1 MRRLEVIKKILL
13 NTLTLLRIPL
23 TILFIILFI
32 NDNKILEFLILL
44 LIVITDF
51 IDGKISRKFN
61 ISSRL
66 GSMLDAYCD
75 LFFVLC
81 TSLLFNYYNLV
92 SIAYTFII
100 IFKFIEFNITSHYS
114 GMSNNKTPFIFDK
127 VGRIVTAL
135 YQGVPFIIVIPSLS
149 DFCYLYTTI
158 LIIGTFISSAL
169 RIFSLLCSKVLNN
182 KINKHLLINSIKSDT
197 INNSKNDKKGEECT
211 TS

>member
-81 TSLLFNYYNLV
+81 TTLLFNYYRLV
-92 SIAYTFII
+92 GITYTFII

>member
-1 MRRLEVIKKILL
+1 MEVIKKILL

-32 NDNKILEFLILL
+32 NDNNILASLILV

-51 IDGKISRKFN
+51 IDGKISRKLN
-61 ISSRL
+61 ITSRL
-66 GSMLDAYCD
+66 GSILDAYCD

-92 SIAYTFII
+92 SVTYTFII
-100 IFKFIEFNITSHYS
+100 ILKFLEFNITSYYS

-127 VGRIVTAL
+127 IGRIVTAL
-135 YQGVPFIIVIPSLS
+135 YQGVPFVIVIPSLS

-182 KINKHLLINSIKSDT
+182 KISKHLLINSIKSDT

>member
-1 MRRLEVIKKILL
+1 MEVIKKILL

-23 TILFIILFI
+23 TILFVILFI
-32 NDNKILEFLILL
+32 TNNKISASLILF

-51 IDGKISRKFN
+51 IDGKISRKLN
-61 ISSRL
+61 INSRL
-66 GSMLDAYCD
+66 GSILDAYCD

-81 TSLLFNYYNLV
+81 TTLLFNYYNLV
-92 SIAYTFII
+92 SVTYTFII
-100 IFKFIEFNITSHYS
+100 ILKFLEFNITSYYS

-127 VGRIVTAL
+127 VGRIITAL

-182 KINKHLLINSIKSDT
+182 KINKCLLINSIKSDA

>member
-1 MRRLEVIKKILL
+1 MEVIKKILL

-23 TILFIILFI
+23 TILFIIVFI
-32 NDNKILEFLILL
+32 NDNKIPASLILF

-51 IDGKISRKFN
+51 IDGKISRRLN

-66 GSMLDAYCD
+66 GSILDAYCD

-81 TSLLFNYYNLV
+81 TSLLFNYYRLV
-92 SIAYTFII
+92 DITYTFII
-100 IFKFIEFNITSHYS
+100 ILKFVEFNITSYYS

-149 DFCYLYTTI
+149 DFCYLYTTT

-169 RIFSLLCSKVLNN
+169 RIFGLLHSKVLNN
-182 KINKHLLINSIKSDT
+182 KISKQILINSIKSNT
-197 INNSKNDKKGEECT
+197 INNSKNGEKGEEYT